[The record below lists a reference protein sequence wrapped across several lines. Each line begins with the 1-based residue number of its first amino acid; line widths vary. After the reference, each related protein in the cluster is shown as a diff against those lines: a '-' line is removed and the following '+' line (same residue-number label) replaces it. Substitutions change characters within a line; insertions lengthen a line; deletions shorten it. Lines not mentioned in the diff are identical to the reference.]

1 MVAVEIPCF
10 IGDTI
15 YFIGKRKKHVH
26 ASTVRRILITRG
38 GVWLILRCGKKGR
51 IGKDL
56 FFSEEDAEASM
67 DSVMDKGDGE

>member
-1 MVAVEIPCF
+1 MVTVEVPCS

-56 FFSEEDAEASM
+56 FFSEEEAES
-67 DSVMDKGDGE
+67 SRNLIMDKGEVT